1 MMGKSMLNKDR
12 SEVILDSSIGLG
24 LQAYSCSF
32 ARCPKHSAHR
42 SIENIMKK
50 IARILKSAAPHWVG
64 NGFHVNNLFIYEQA
78 AEALSPFLML
88 DYGAPKQFAPST
100 QPRGVGQHPH
110 RGFETV
116 TVAYQGEIEHHDS
129 EGNKGVIGPGDVQWM
144 TAASGIVHE
153 EWLNPPFNA
162 RGGVLEMAQLWVNL
176 PAKDKMAPPR
186 YQEIV
191 NAQIPAVV
199 VDGGARVRV
208 IAGEY
213 AYAQGPAK
221 TYSPINVWDVQM
233 KASQSLDL
241 TVAPGFTTLFA
252 VLKGSV
258 RVNGADRVAAPA
270 LVILDRDGTEAKL
283 EALEDASVL
292 VLNGEPLNEPVVGY
306 GPFVMNSRDEIMQAV
321 HDFQSGKFV
330 RSAAV
335 AG

>member
-1 MMGKSMLNKDR
+1 
-12 SEVILDSSIGLG
+12 
-24 LQAYSCSF
+24 
-32 ARCPKHSAHR
+32 
-42 SIENIMKK
+42 MKK
-50 IARILKSAAPHWVG
+50 IAHILNSAAPHWVG

-176 PAKDKMAPPR
+176 PAKDKMTPPR

-191 NAQIPAVV
+191 NAQIPAITAE
-199 VDGGARVRV
+199 GGARVRV
-208 IAGEY
+208 IAGQF
-213 AYAQGPAK
+213 AGVSGPAM

-233 KASQSLDL
+233 KATQSLDL
-241 TVAPGFTTLFA
+241 TVEAGDTTLFA

-258 RVNGADRVAAPA
+258 RVNGADSIASPA
-270 LVILDRDGTEAKL
+270 LVILDRDGTLAKL

-306 GPFVMNSRDEIMQAV
+306 GPFVMNSQTDIMQAMR
-321 HDFQSGKFV
+321 DFQSGKFV

-335 AG
+335 SG

>member
-1 MMGKSMLNKDR
+1 
-12 SEVILDSSIGLG
+12 
-24 LQAYSCSF
+24 
-32 ARCPKHSAHR
+32 
-42 SIENIMKK
+42 MKK

-88 DYGAPKQFAPST
+88 EYGAPKQFAPST

-116 TVAYQGEIEHHDS
+116 TVAFQGEIEHHDS

-176 PAKDKMAPPR
+176 PARDKMTPPR

-191 NAQIPAVV
+191 STQIPVV
-199 VDGGARVRV
+199 TADGGARVRV
-208 IAGEY
+208 IAGEFSG
-213 AYAQGPAK
+213 ASGPAM
-221 TYSPINVWDVQM
+221 TYSPIHVWDVRM
-233 KASQSLDL
+233 NASQSLDL
-241 TVAPGFTTLFA
+241 SVDEGYTTLFA

-258 RVNGADRVAAPA
+258 RVNAAETVSSPA
-270 LVILDRDGTEAKL
+270 LVILDRAGTQAKL
-283 EALEDASVL
+283 EAQEDASVL

-306 GPFVMNSRDEIMQAV
+306 GPFVMNTRNEITQAV
-321 HDFQSGKFV
+321 QDFQSGKFV

-335 AG
+335 SG

>member
-1 MMGKSMLNKDR
+1 
-12 SEVILDSSIGLG
+12 
-24 LQAYSCSF
+24 
-32 ARCPKHSAHR
+32 
-42 SIENIMKK
+42 MKK
-50 IARILKSAAPHWVG
+50 IAHILKSAAPHWVG
-64 NGFHVNNLFIYEQA
+64 NGFHVNTLFMYEQA
-78 AEALSPFLML
+78 ADALSPFLML

-100 QPRGVGQHPH
+100 KPRGVGQHPH

-153 EWLNPPFNA
+153 EWLNPPFNE

-199 VDGGARVRV
+199 AEGGARVRV

-213 AYAQGPAK
+213 SDANGPAM

-233 KASQSLDL
+233 TASQALDL
-241 TVAPGFTTLFA
+241 TVESGDTTLFA
-252 VLKGSV
+252 ALKGSV
-258 RVNGADRVAAPA
+258 RVNGADTVAAPA
-270 LVILDRDGTEAKL
+270 LVILDRDGTQAKL
-283 EALEDASVL
+283 EALTDATVL

-306 GPFVMNSRDEIMQAV
+306 GPFVMNTQNEIMQAMR
-321 HDFQSGKFV
+321 DFQSGKFV
-330 RSAAV
+330 RSERVSA
-335 AG
+335 

>member
-1 MMGKSMLNKDR
+1 
-12 SEVILDSSIGLG
+12 
-24 LQAYSCSF
+24 
-32 ARCPKHSAHR
+32 
-42 SIENIMKK
+42 MKK
-50 IARILKSAAPHWVG
+50 IAHVLKSAAPHWVG
-64 NGFHVNNLFIYEQA
+64 NGFHVNTLFMYEQA
-78 AEALSPFLML
+78 ADALSPFLML

-100 QPRGVGQHPH
+100 KPRGVGQHPH

-153 EWLNPPFNA
+153 EWLNPPFNE

-176 PAKDKMAPPR
+176 PAKDKMSPPR

-191 NAQIPAVV
+191 NAQIPAAVA
-199 VDGGARVRV
+199 DGGARVRV

-213 AYAQGPAK
+213 LDATGPAM

-241 TVAPGFTTLFA
+241 TVEAGYTTLFA

-258 RVNGADRVAAPA
+258 RVNGADTVASPA
-270 LVILDRDGTEAKL
+270 LVILDRDGTQAKL
-283 EALEDASVL
+283 EALTDATVL

-306 GPFVMNSRDEIMQAV
+306 GPFVMNTEDEIMQAMR
-321 HDFQSGKFV
+321 DFQSGKFV
-330 RSAAV
+330 RSERVSA
-335 AG
+335 

>member
-1 MMGKSMLNKDR
+1 
-12 SEVILDSSIGLG
+12 
-24 LQAYSCSF
+24 
-32 ARCPKHSAHR
+32 
-42 SIENIMKK
+42 MKK
-50 IARILKSAAPHWVG
+50 IAHILKSAAPHWVG

-88 DYGAPKQFAPST
+88 DYGAPRQFAAST
-100 QPRGVGQHPH
+100 QPRGVGRHPH

-176 PAKDKMAPPR
+176 RAKDKMTPPR

-191 NAQIPAVV
+191 NAQIPVV
-199 VDGGARVRV
+199 IAEGGAQVRV
-208 IAGEY
+208 IAGEFGD
-213 AYAQGPAK
+213 QSGPAM

-241 TVAPGFTTLFA
+241 TVEEGYTTLFA

-258 RVNGADRVAAPA
+258 RVNSLELVTSPA
-270 LVILDRDGTEAKL
+270 LVILDRDGGQAKL
-283 EALEDASVL
+283 EVLQDASVL
-292 VLNGEPLNEPVVGY
+292 VLTGEPLNEPVVGY
-306 GPFVMNSRDEIMQAV
+306 GPFVMNTKNEIMQAMR
-321 HDFQSGKFV
+321 DFQSGKLV
-330 RSAAV
+330 RT
-335 AG
+335 

>member
-1 MMGKSMLNKDR
+1 
-12 SEVILDSSIGLG
+12 
-24 LQAYSCSF
+24 
-32 ARCPKHSAHR
+32 
-42 SIENIMKK
+42 MKK
-50 IARILKSAAPHWVG
+50 IAHILKSAAPHWVG
-64 NGFHVNNLFIYEQA
+64 NGFHVNNLFMYEQA
-78 AEALSPFLML
+78 AEVLSPFLLL

-100 QPRGVGQHPH
+100 QPRGVGRHPH

-176 PAKDKMAPPR
+176 PAKDKMTPPR

-191 NAQIPAVV
+191 NAQIPEVV
-199 VDGGARVRV
+199 AEGGARVRV
-208 IAGEY
+208 IAGEF
-213 AYAQGPAK
+213 AGEGGPAM
-221 TYSPINVWDVQM
+221 TYSPINVWDVQL
-233 KASQSLDL
+233 KTDQSLDL
-241 TVAPGFTTLFA
+241 TVEAGYTTMFA

-258 RVNGADRVAAPA
+258 RVNGADSVKSPA
-270 LVILDRDGTEAKL
+270 LVVLDRDGTEAKL

-292 VLNGEPLNEPVVGY
+292 VLNGEPINEPVVGS
-306 GPFVMNSRDEIMQAV
+306 GPFVMNTRNEIMQAMR
-321 HDFQSGKFV
+321 DFQSGKFV

>member
-1 MMGKSMLNKDR
+1 
-12 SEVILDSSIGLG
+12 
-24 LQAYSCSF
+24 
-32 ARCPKHSAHR
+32 
-42 SIENIMKK
+42 MKK
-50 IARILKSAAPHWVG
+50 IAHILKSAAPHWVG

-88 DYGAPKQFAPST
+88 DYGAPRQFAPST

-129 EGNKGVIGPGDVQWM
+129 EGNRGVIGPGDVQWM

-153 EWLNPPFNA
+153 EWLNAPFNA

-191 NAQIPAVV
+191 NAQIPAVTAE
-199 VDGGARVRV
+199 GGARVRV
-208 IAGEY
+208 IAGEFSD
-213 AYAQGPAK
+213 ADSGVHSRARGPAM

-233 KASQSLDL
+233 SASQSLDV
-241 TVAPGFTTLFA
+241 TVKAGDTTLFA
-252 VLKGSV
+252 LLKGSV
-258 RVNGADRVAAPA
+258 RVNDADNVAAPA
-270 LVILDRDGTEAKL
+270 LVILDRAGTQARL
-283 EALEDASVL
+283 QALADASVL

-306 GPFVMNSRDEIMQAV
+306 GPFVMNTQDEIMQAMQ
-321 HDFQSGKFV
+321 DFQGGKFV
-330 RSAAV
+330 RSRADSAAT
-335 AG
+335 A

>member
-1 MMGKSMLNKDR
+1 MN
-12 SEVILDSSIGLG
+12 LDHPVGRW
-24 LQAYSCSF
+24 AK
-32 ARCPKHSAHR
+32 KHH
-42 SIENIMKK
+42 MKK
-50 IARILKSAAPHWVG
+50 IVHIFKSAAAHWVG

-176 PAKDKMAPPR
+176 PAKDKMTPPR

-191 NAQIPAVV
+191 NGQIPSVV
-199 VDGGARVRV
+199 SEGGARVRV
-208 IAGEY
+208 IAGEF
-213 AYAQGPAK
+213 ADQSGPAK

-233 KASQSLDL
+233 KNSQSLDL
-241 TVAPGFTTLFA
+241 SVKEGYTTLFA
-252 VLKGSV
+252 VLKGSI
-258 RVNGADRVAAPA
+258 RVNAAEVVASPA
-270 LVILDRDGTEAKL
+270 LVMLDRDGTQATL

-292 VLNGEPLNEPVVGY
+292 VLNGEPLNEPVVGH
-306 GPFVMNSRDEIMQAV
+306 GPFVMNTMNEIMQAV
-321 HDFQSGKFV
+321 RDFEGGKFV
-330 RSAAV
+330 RPAAV
-335 AG
+335 SG

>member
-1 MMGKSMLNKDR
+1 
-12 SEVILDSSIGLG
+12 V
-24 LQAYSCSF
+24 
-32 ARCPKHSAHR
+32 
-42 SIENIMKK
+42 KK
-50 IARILKSAAPHWVG
+50 IAHVLKSAAPHWVG
-64 NGFHVNNLFIYEQA
+64 NGFHVNTLFMYEQA
-78 AEALSPFLML
+78 ADALSPFLML

-100 QPRGVGQHPH
+100 KPRGVGQHPH

-153 EWLNPPFNA
+153 EWLNPPFNE

-176 PAKDKMAPPR
+176 PAKDKMSPPR

-191 NAQIPAVV
+191 NAQIPAAVA
-199 VDGGARVRV
+199 DGGARVRV

-213 AYAQGPAK
+213 SDATGPAM

-241 TVAPGFTTLFA
+241 TVESGDTTLFA
-252 VLKGSV
+252 VLKGRV
-258 RVNGADRVAAPA
+258 RVNGADTVASPA
-270 LVILDRDGTEAKL
+270 LVILDRDGTQAKL
-283 EALEDASVL
+283 EALEDATVL

-306 GPFVMNSRDEIMQAV
+306 GPFVMNTENEIMQAMR
-321 HDFQSGKFV
+321 DFQSGKFV
-330 RSAAV
+330 RPERVS
-335 AG
+335 G